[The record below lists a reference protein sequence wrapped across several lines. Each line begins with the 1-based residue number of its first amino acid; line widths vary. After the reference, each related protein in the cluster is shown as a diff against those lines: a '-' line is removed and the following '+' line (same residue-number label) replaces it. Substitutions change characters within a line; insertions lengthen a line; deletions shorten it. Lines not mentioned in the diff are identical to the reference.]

1 MFKIENDGLAK
12 DRKNSEAAQMEQLRE
27 KIKTDKFDSNMRD
40 VSSKNERAQITD
52 EKTQGFREL
61 EEAKLAQ
68 KKLFDENSKY
78 KIEYKSLLDDYEKQ
92 MNSKAEE
99 KAMLVSE
106 QVQNWTSERNYKKN
120 RDQES
125 LMSQVQTFKGDWT
138 SKNAFRLKKKQKER
152 AELEKTNSFLRNLT
166 GGLK

>member
-12 DRKNSEAAQMEQLRE
+12 DRKNSEAAHMEQLRE
-27 KIKTDKFDSNMRD
+27 KIKTDKYDSNMRD
-40 VSSKNERAQITD
+40 VWSKNERAQITD

-61 EEAKLAQ
+61 QEAKLAQ
-68 KKLFDENSKY
+68 KKLFDGDSKY

-99 KAMLVSE
+99 KATLVSE
-106 QVQNWTSERNYKKN
+106 QVQKWASERDYKKN

-125 LMSQVQTFKGDWT
+125 LMSQVQTFNDHWT

-152 AELEKTNSFLRNLT
+152 AELEKTVGFLRNLT